1 MSKASLID
9 ITPEESNTI
18 GQLMDLLH
26 EHLNEYELTA
36 AELQTLNQAEEV
48 LYRIWFLHKDK

>member
-1 MSKASLID
+1 MTKASLID
-9 ITPEESNTI
+9 ITTEESTTV
-18 GQLMDLLH
+18 GKLMDLLH

-36 AELQTLNQAEEV
+36 AELETLNQAEEV